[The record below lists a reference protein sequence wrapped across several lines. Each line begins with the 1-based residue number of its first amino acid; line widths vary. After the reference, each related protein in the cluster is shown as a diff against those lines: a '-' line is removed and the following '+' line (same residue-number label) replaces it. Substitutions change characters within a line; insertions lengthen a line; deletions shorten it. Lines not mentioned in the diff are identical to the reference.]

1 MVVIENVRL
10 TQDFL
15 DLRDRI
21 LDWTALL
28 MMFFNKFDVLVELE
42 KAIAIVKLDKN
53 LLLVFRHLFFGELI
67 NPF

>member
-1 MVVIENVRL
+1 
-10 TQDFL
+10 
-15 DLRDRI
+15 
-21 LDWTALL
+21 